1 MLYFSFFLFG
11 LWFHTRRTGR
21 HSLVINPLLVSAWK
35 ECTPMIK
42 SCVLCF
48 PLSAYSKLPA
58 GRLVIERKFSDEAHL
73 RCAGYDHIRGRWS
86 LVLHTSWFTGYDSC
100 AY

>member
-1 MLYFSFFLFG
+1 
-11 LWFHTRRTGR
+11 
-21 HSLVINPLLVSAWK
+21 
-35 ECTPMIK
+35 MIK

-48 PLSAYSKLPA
+48 PLPAYSKLPA
-58 GRLVIERKFSDEAHL
+58 GRLAIERKFSDEAHL
-73 RCAGYDHIRGRWS
+73 RCAGYDHIRGLES